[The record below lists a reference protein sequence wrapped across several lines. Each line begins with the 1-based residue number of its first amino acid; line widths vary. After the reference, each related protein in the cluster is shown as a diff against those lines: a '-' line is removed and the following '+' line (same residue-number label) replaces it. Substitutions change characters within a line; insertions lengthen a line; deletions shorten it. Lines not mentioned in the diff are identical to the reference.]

1 MRNGPAYIASPLTPF
16 EGRSSPRVAEGAG
29 PLVFELRTYEIEPG
43 TIDDWLVL
51 FHDKVVP
58 LHAKHGLPVRGAW
71 VDRDTSTFVWV
82 REFTG
87 EGTREEQEARYRASE
102 DRTRIIGDE
111 PKRVITSMSVRVVDS
126 VFPVSGS

>member
-1 MRNGPAYIASPLTPF
+1 
-16 EGRSSPRVAEGAG
+16 
-29 PLVFELRTYEIEPG
+29 LVFELRTYEIKPG
-43 TIDDWLVL
+43 TIDEWLVL
-51 FHDKVVP
+51 FQDKVVP

-71 VDRDTSTFVWV
+71 VDRETSTFAWV

-111 PKRVITSMSVRVVDS
+111 PKRFITSMSVRVVDS